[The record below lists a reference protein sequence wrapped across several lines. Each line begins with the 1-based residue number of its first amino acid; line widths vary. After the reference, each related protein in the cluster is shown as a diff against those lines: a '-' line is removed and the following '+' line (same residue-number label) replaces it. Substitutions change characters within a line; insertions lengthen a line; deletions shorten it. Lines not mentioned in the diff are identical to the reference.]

1 MGHKSFMREINSR
14 TKINYMS
21 SEIDQFNLKVEGSI
35 DEQPHLDNQEND
47 KMTKRTYNQVDL
59 ELRKRLLDAIQTRN
73 LSIKTASDE
82 LGINYSTAKNIV
94 RIYRR
99 EKRMNKLPKRV
110 NKALEDVLK
119 QWKKPPKKISRFIA
133 KKCPLLKDGQEGL
146 LYVDNNPN
154 HQRIKIDD
162 NRERTPLPSIQVKT
176 GLIESIFDFKPY
188 TVMIAKNFSVGKFS
202 QSSCGSKGTLYGSI
216 CY

>member
-1 MGHKSFMREINSR
+1 MREINSR
-14 TKINYMS
+14 TRINYMS
-21 SEIDQFNLKVEGSI
+21 SEIDQCNLKVEASI
-35 DEQPHLDNQEND
+35 DEQPYLDNQEND
-47 KMTKRTYNQVDL
+47 KMAKRTYNQVDL
-59 ELRKRLLDAIQTRN
+59 ELRKSLLDAIQTRN

-146 LYVDNNPN
+146 LYVDKNPN
-154 HQRIKIDD
+154 HRRRKIEDK
-162 NRERTPLPSIQVKT
+162 RERTPLPSIRVKT
-176 GLIESIFDFKPY
+176 GLIESIFDFRTY
-188 TVMIAKNFSVGKFS
+188 SAMIAKNFSAEKFS
-202 QSSCGSKGTLYGSI
+202 QSSCASKGTLYGSI

>member
-1 MGHKSFMREINSR
+1 MREINSR